1 MQLRIPIGV
10 VEVVAVHSDWVVASN
25 YMCCTPNTWKVKLNP
40 RNAAGMVWAAG
51 AVLADAGTALLDA
64 EAPSGV
70 ASSANRPVQCF
81 SFSALKTHTSNLFP
95 GKSRCLSKQSNINPK
110 CLNYQPRY
118 ISSVVEA

>member
-25 YMCCTPNTWKVKLNP
+25 YMCCTPNTWKVKPNP

-51 AVLADAGTALLDA
+51 AVLADAGIAVLDA
-64 EAPSGV
+64 EATSGV
-70 ASSANRPVQCF
+70 ASSANRPAQCL
-81 SFSALKTHTSNLFP
+81 SALKTHTSNLFP
-95 GKSRCLSKQSNINPK
+95 GKSKCLPTQSNINPK

-118 ISSVVEA
+118 ISSVVAA